1 METVNRKID
10 RELGEFLRFIVKKVP
25 CSQEKWAEQ
34 LNVSPRVISYYC
46 SGERKPSLRILL
58 RMMRIAGI
66 RPEDIPF

>member
-10 RELGEFLRFIVKKVP
+10 RELGEFVLRIVKEAP
-25 CSQEKWAEQ
+25 FSQEKWAEL

-46 SGERKPSLRILL
+46 SGERKPSQRILL
-58 RMMRIAGI
+58 RMIKFAGI